1 MNNLIIG
8 LVIAAVVGVVA
19 VVTRR
24 RRVLDAPTQRTFTV
38 PSQIDRADFGT
49 PPEEW
54 LIVVFTSATC
64 PVCADVSAKARA
76 LASRHVAVQ
85 IADYSNDRVVH
96 ERYSIDAVPAVV
108 ISDTSGVVRHHFLG
122 PVTATDLWAAVAAV
136 RDGDEPRSE
145 DCSRD

>member
-1 MNNLIIG
+1 MSNLIIG

-24 RRVLDAPTQRTFTV
+24 RRVLDAPTQRIFTV

-49 PPEEW
+49 PVEEW

-64 PVCADVSAKARA
+64 PVCTDVSAKATA
-76 LASRHVAVQ
+76 LTSRHVAVR
-85 IADYSNDRVVH
+85 IVDYSDDRTVH
-96 ERYSIDAVPAVV
+96 DRYSIDAVPAVV
-108 ISDTSGVVRHHFLG
+108 IADTSGVVRHHFLG

-136 RDGDEPRSE
+136 RDGHDPRAG
-145 DCSRD
+145 DCAGD